1 MKIISIK
8 FLNLNSLKGLHEI
21 RFDKAPFE
29 ENGLFAITGP
39 TGAGK
44 TTILDAITVAL
55 YGRVHRHNKEVSEI
69 MSRHTSECFSEVE
82 FEVKGKIYR
91 SKWSLRRSRGKV
103 DGALQGEKIE
113 FSEAETGVFLGGH
126 TTTIIKQAIVDLCG
140 LDYNQFL
147 RSVMLSQGDFT
158 RFLKADENER
168 SELLE
173 KITDTGIYS
182 EISKFSFERTKKEKE
197 VLDSLRGRLNDVVLL
212 SDEEREAN
220 SSHLESLR
228 EKEDAIKSDKENI
241 NAKINWLQALEGLAK
256 KKANLLEKQDVVQE
270 RYAANKSNFE
280 RLHQH
285 GKALRF
291 KPALVEIRSVAS
303 RLQKQQEASA
313 LLIERLP
320 LLKEEHVQATAS
332 LENARLQVKETQQ
345 KITDSEPLFEKII
358 QQDFTIANLLAQVE
372 KLDLGVQNAEQEVQ
386 LTLTSQTNK
395 AIQLSE
401 IEKSLE
407 SLTQWLQQNERDKEL
422 EKDIVVFRQY
432 LKEIS
437 ENQILTESLETEY
450 ETSVKQQSAGNAFLV
465 ENKLKTESIDKEL
478 STLQL
483 KVKEL
488 ESSLASEPDS
498 LIDLED
504 ESAKLPALISLC
516 EQQYKSASSFK
527 KGQVEKD
534 ALQVEL
540 DKNRCLYESA
550 MAEQQSLAEK
560 KQQAESFLSD
570 LRQLVE
576 VQQRIRKYEEDR
588 NLLEPNQPCFL
599 CGSMHHPYVEE
610 GYEPQLPEAEQKRN
624 KQEAVLAELVQKLNQ
639 KDLECNTLKN
649 LIESIDKQMS
659 RLASELL
666 LIRSDFDKANSQ
678 LPKPLDITTADTI
691 QAIVLKKQQRQTQV
705 LQKIKGLRDLGQQVQ
720 NLEKEMGQ
728 KRELLMQAESKTNAA
743 IERLN
748 LISEQIGKSKVQ
760 LEAAKAK
767 QAKNIVQIDGLL
779 QTYKVAFSLENLNSM
794 EPVLLERSQTYLH
807 SLAKQ
812 QHLNID
818 LVSIKTELSKIAEGL
833 AEKLEQVLRLKTEL
847 DGEKAALEKLKVS
860 RYDAFGDKSPA
871 VEKEKLSKQLNLQNS
886 LAESAQSTCQ
896 HKQELLT
903 VSETQLRQLEVEISS
918 LKVDLARLNGELIV
932 HIKEVGIESIEELK
946 QHFISEEE
954 ALKLAEL
961 EKEISTQIETLNQ
974 MLIQTD
980 LEIKHETSKEL
991 TSESLDNLQERFGE
1005 IEETGKNLNQE
1016 IGRLNQILTEDAR
1029 MKAKFEEVA
1038 AQIDLQK
1045 REFER
1050 WLQLSALIGSADGK
1064 KFSRFAQGLTLA
1076 RLTELAN
1083 RHLQK
1088 LSDRY
1093 QILKS
1098 KEKDLE
1104 LQIID
1109 GYQADAVRP
1118 MATLSGGESFLVSLA
1133 LALGLSDLASRKVQ
1147 INSLF
1152 IDEGFGTLDAD
1163 TLDIAI
1169 SALENLQ
1176 SKGKTIG
1183 IISHVEALKDRI
1195 GVQIQ
1200 VSKQPGGSSKINLLS
1215 YGSKVEV

>member
-82 FEVKGKIYR
+82 FEVKGRIYR

-103 DGALQGEKIE
+103 DGALQAEKIE

-126 TTTIIKQAIVDLCG
+126 TATITKQAIVDLCG

-197 VLDSLRGRLNDVVLL
+197 VLDSLQGRLNDVVLL
-212 SDEEREAN
+212 SDEERSAN
-220 SSHLESLR
+220 SNHLEGLR
-228 EKEDAIKSDKENI
+228 EKEIVIKSEKENT
-241 NAKINWLQALEGLAK
+241 NVKINWLVALERLASK
-256 KKANLLEKQDVVQE
+256 KSSLLEKQGVAQE
-270 RYAANKSNFE
+270 RYAANKASFE

-285 GKALRF
+285 STALRF
-291 KPALVEIRSVAS
+291 KPALVEIRSVAT
-303 RLQKQQEASA
+303 RLQKQEEASV
-313 LLIERLP
+313 LLTERLP
-320 LLKEEHVQATAS
+320 LLKEELVKASAS
-332 LENARLQVKETQQ
+332 LENARLQAKNTQQ

-372 KLDLGVQNAEQEVQ
+372 KLDLGIRNAEQEVQ
-386 LTLTSQTNK
+386 SALTSQTYK

-401 IEKSLE
+401 IEQSLE
-407 SLTQWLQQNERDKEL
+407 SLAQWLQENEHDKEL
-422 EKDIVVFRQY
+422 EKDIVLFRQY

-437 ENQILTESLETEY
+437 ENQTLIEGLEAEY
-450 ETSVKQQSAGNAFLV
+450 QTSVKQQSAGNAFLL
-465 ENKLKTESIDKEL
+465 ENKLKTEFIDKEL
-478 STLQL
+478 SALQE
-483 KVKEL
+483 KGKEL

-527 KGQVEKD
+527 KGQNEKD
-534 ALQVEL
+534 ALQAEL
-540 DKNRCLYESA
+540 DKNRGLYESA
-550 MAEQQSLAEK
+550 VAEQQSLVEK

-588 NLLEPNQPCFL
+588 NLLTPNQPCFL
-599 CGSMHHPYVEE
+599 CGSVHHPYVET

-624 KQEAVLAELVQKLNQ
+624 KQEALLAELVQKLSH
-639 KDLECNTLKN
+639 KDLECNSLKN

-659 RLASELL
+659 RLSADLL
-666 LIRSDFDKANSQ
+666 LIKAEFEKANTQ
-678 LPKPLDITTADTI
+678 LPKPLDITAADTI

-720 NLEKEMGQ
+720 NLEKEMAQ
-728 KRELLMQAESKTNAA
+728 KRELLVQAEGKTNAA

-748 LISEQIGKSKVQ
+748 LISEQIGRSKVQ
-760 LEAAKAK
+760 LDAAKAK
-767 QAKNIVQIDGLL
+767 QAKKIDQVSALL
-779 QTYKVAFSLENLNSM
+779 QTYKVAFSLENLNSL
-794 EPVLLERSQTYLH
+794 EPVLLERSQAYLQ

-818 LVSIKTELSKIAEGL
+818 LVSIKAELSKIAEAL
-833 AEKLEQVLRLKTEL
+833 TEKLAQASMLKIEL
-847 DGEKAALEKLKVS
+847 DGEKAALEKLKIE
-860 RYDAFGDKSPA
+860 RYNAFGDKSPA

-886 LAESAQSTCQ
+886 LTESAQSTYQ
-896 HKQELLT
+896 HKQDLLT
-903 VSETQLRQLEVEISS
+903 VSETQLGQLEVEISS
-918 LKVDLARLNGELIV
+918 LEGDLARLNGELLLD
-932 HIKEVGIESIEELK
+932 IKEAGIESIEELMH
-946 QHFISEEE
+946 HFISEDE

-980 LEIKHETSKEL
+980 LEIRQEASKEL
-991 TSESLDNLQERFGE
+991 TSESLDGLQERFRE
-1005 IEETGKNLNQE
+1005 IEESGKNLNQE
-1016 IGRLNQILTEDAR
+1016 IGRLTQILTEDAR

-1038 AQIDLQK
+1038 AKIDLQK
-1045 REFER
+1045 GEFER
-1050 WLQLSALIGSADGK
+1050 WQQLSALIGSADGK

-1183 IISHVEALKDRI
+1183 IISHVEALKERI

-1200 VSKQPGGSSKINLLS
+1200 VSKQPGGSSKINLIS